1 MATLQ
6 EIVDSFTG
14 EQGIP
19 VPASVMG
26 SADAQVLQIRRI
38 LERGLDDLSQRGAW
52 ERMVFEASWSS
63 LAAESQG
70 AITSLAT
77 NGFRYLIP
85 ETLWDRTE
93 KLPLLGPIDSQG
105 WQALKAIVITGPRYS
120 FRLRGGLF
128 LVTPA
133 PPAGHTWVF
142 EYVSKNFLLAV
153 DGVTYRYRFVAN
165 TDDILIPDQ
174 IVQADLLWRWKKVK
188 GLAYA
193 EDFNTAERMIA
204 NALGRDGGK
213 KCLVMDDNYGEGPRP
228 GIFVPAGSWI
238 TP

>member
-6 EIVDSFTG
+6 EIVESFCG

-19 VPASVMG
+19 VPASVM
-26 SADAQVLQIRRI
+26 SSQDTQVLQVRRV

-52 ERMVFEASWSS
+52 ERTTFEASWAS
-63 LAAESQG
+63 LASEDQG
-70 AITSLAT
+70 TIASLAT
-77 NGFRYLIP
+77 NGFRYLLP

-93 KLPLLGPIDSQG
+93 KLPLLGPMDPQN

-120 FRLRGGLF
+120 FRLRGGKF

-142 EYVSKNFLLAV
+142 EYVSKNFLLDN
-153 DGVTYRYRFVAN
+153 DGTTYKYRFTED
-165 TDDILIPDQ
+165 TDEILVPDQ
-174 IVQADLLWRWKKVK
+174 IVQADLLWRWKKTK

-193 EDFNTAERMIA
+193 EDFATAERMIA

-213 KCLVMDDNYGEGPRP
+213 PCLVMDDNYGDGPRP
-228 GIFVPAGSWI
+228 GVFIPAGSWI